1 MLYEE
6 VAHFNP
12 IQKSVYEFFK
22 KLNAEGL
29 INIKALDALRM
40 ALTQIETAFIDNN
53 SVLAEIFD
61 MLKEEIILD
70 KLLSPSEIATI
81 FKVIS
86 LDEENLKSVAAYVEI
101 LNGNLDFDD
110 TALDG
115 ALVAVHQLMETHHI
129 YHNVMLFFFEES
141 LKLLFLQYYTSKNFT
156 RDHIFKVTKKVNNLT
171 IIDSAEDSFEN
182 ELRKCLAH
190 IPRPTVANPLLQ
202 IHRNLEKCLP
212 ISYKAELAIMLQESV

>member
-40 ALTQIETAFIDNN
+40 ALTQIETESIDNN
-53 SVLAEIFD
+53 LVLAEIFD